1 MGAYGYARS
10 DDIVENRGSSS
21 NMGGVQASVDL
32 N

>member
-10 DDIVENRGSSS
+10 DDIVGSGSSS